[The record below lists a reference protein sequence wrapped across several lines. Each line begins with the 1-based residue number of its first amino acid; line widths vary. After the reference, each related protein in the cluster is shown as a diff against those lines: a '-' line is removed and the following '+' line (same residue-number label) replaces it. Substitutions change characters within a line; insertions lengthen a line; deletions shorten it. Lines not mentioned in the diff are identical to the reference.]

1 MRSLIFAAPL
11 LLSGCAAGFAFSAHG
26 TPLGAL
32 YAEAA
37 SNEQVSDNAIGTK
50 TGEACAKSI
59 LGLITLGD
67 ASVATAARA
76 AGIAKISVIDHNVTN
91 ILGVYATYCV
101 VVHGE

>member
-1 MRSLIFAAPL
+1 MRSLLFAFPL

-32 YAEAA
+32 YTEAA
-37 SNEQVSDNAIGTK
+37 SNEQVSENTIGNK
-50 TGEACAKSI
+50 TGEACAKSWF
-59 LGLITLGD
+59 GLLTLGD
-67 ASVATAARA
+67 ASVGTAARA
-76 AGIAKISVIDHNVTN
+76 AGIKKVSVIDHSVTN